1 MQTVPASNR
10 SFQITPLNDGQ
21 LLEVGPAASSQVG
34 TFVIQINPDL
44 NFIGQIAVL
53 GRAYGEGARS
63 LNMPAVKI
71 PYRRVTLAGVASD
84 YTLVSDFITGP
95 ALIQVPANG
104 ISVILEVACAA
115 GTCGVAL
122 WDLEGSGAV

>member
-21 LLEVGPAASSQVG
+21 LLEVGPAAGSNVG
-34 TFVIQINPDL
+34 TFVIQFNPDL
-44 NFIGQIAVL
+44 NYIGQVAVL

-63 LNMPAVKI
+63 LGIPPVKI
-71 PYRRVTLAGVASD
+71 PYRRVSLGGVASD
-84 YTLVSDFITGP
+84 YALVGDFITGP
-95 ALIQVPANG
+95 ALIQIPANG
-104 ISVILEVACAA
+104 ISVVLEVACAA

-122 WDLEGSGAV
+122 WDLEGPSAV